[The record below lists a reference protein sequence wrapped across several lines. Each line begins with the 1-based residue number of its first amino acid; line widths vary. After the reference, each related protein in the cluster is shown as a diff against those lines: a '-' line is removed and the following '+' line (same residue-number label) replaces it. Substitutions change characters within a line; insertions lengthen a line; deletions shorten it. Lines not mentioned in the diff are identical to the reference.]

1 VLTAWWYGFW
11 VGVAVTAVLVYKSR
25 SWPLLSEEVPSIS
38 YKEPD
43 ETAQEVIDE
52 IESLPV
58 MRRRS
63 SHPRWMREVKDI
75 IESTDD

>member
-1 VLTAWWYGFW
+1 MWWFYLGVGFW
-11 VGVAVTAVLVYKSR
+11 LGVGAVVFYRQWEQWADVSGKQ
-25 SWPLLSEEVPSIS
+25 IS

-52 IESLPV
+52 IESLSV

-75 IESTDD
+75 IESTGD